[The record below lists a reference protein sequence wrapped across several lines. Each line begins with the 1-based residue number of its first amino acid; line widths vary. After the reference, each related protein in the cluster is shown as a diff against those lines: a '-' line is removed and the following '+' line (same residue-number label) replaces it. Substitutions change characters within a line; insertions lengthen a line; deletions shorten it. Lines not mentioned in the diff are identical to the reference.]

1 MDSTAA
7 VLAREMKPTGSDTG
21 PAVGHEKIVTKKTL
35 RSPSWVTE
43 WRHHSLKWEILQEE
57 GFEGKY
63 QEFSSGH
70 VRFEIFIRHY
80 SRDAK

>member
-35 RSPSWVTE
+35 RSPTWVTE
-43 WRHHSLKWEILQEE
+43 RMTSPFTEMRNPTGGGIW
-57 GFEGKY
+57 GKI
-63 QEFSSGH
+63 SGIQFRTCQ
-70 VRFEIFIRHY
+70 VWDIY
-80 SRDAK
+80 